1 LKRDCNSTFGQKKNG
16 AKMRRKN
23 GFRKLSSIVWI
34 LVAMVLVVLF
44 GAAARSAMNA
54 NGAHPATG
62 STVHAAPAPVA
73 RATPPRPERNP
84 DREAYFG
91 ETHQHTSWSFDAYIF
106 GNHITGPADA
116 YKYWKGE
123 TIKHPLG
130 YDIKIDTPLD
140 WAGVTDHSEYAG
152 VVRLSN
158 DPSSPLS
165 KMPIAQKLIVH
176 QPSDI
181 QKIYLWLGTSM
192 IDGKP
197 IPELVKPEVAGTVW
211 KANNQAADAANEPG
225 KFTAFCSYEWTST
238 PDYRN
243 MHRNVFFKDC
253 AKVPEMPFSSLDS
266 AHPEDLWKWMDAQR
280 KAGMELLAISHN
292 ANLSDGHMYP
302 IDVDSYGRPI
312 DAAWAASRD
321 RNELLI
327 EMKQIKGA
335 SETHPALSPNDE
347 FSNFEILTYLLGEP
361 EGRFDHIVGSY
372 ARQALK
378 DGLTMQ
384 DNKGYNPYKFGV
396 VGGSD
401 SHNTGTP
408 YRQDNFYGGHAEMDG
423 TIEGRMA
430 GHIFAG
436 LDTRYENPAGVSG
449 VWAEENTRASIFEGM
464 QRKETFAASGP
475 HIKLRFFG
483 GWKYKG
489 SDVEDKDWVKT
500 GYREGVPMGG
510 DLKKM
515 DSKAPTF
522 IVWAVKD
529 PTSGN
534 LDRIQIVKGWTK
546 SGQSFEKI
554 FDVVWAGDRKPDV
567 ASGKVPPIG
576 STVDLA
582 NATYTNT
589 IGSTEL
595 KTVWTDPEF
604 DPSLH
609 AFYYARA
616 LEIPTPRWTTIQ
628 AHQLGVPIPD
638 VVAATVQER
647 AWSSPIWYTPLE
659 EDRKKSQ
666 PGLSVAALKQKG
678 GVALTNAQLTTL
690 VVNKFLWVRN
700 NVTGGLMK
708 VIYNK
713 EGQYLVINVGRNA
726 QLPSEVGNVPA
737 TAYSGMSS
745 AYAIQNGKI
754 VTWLQQTPFEVT
766 VYKLGDKYYGAR
778 SNEFGYANYEI
789 IPPVLNLLEPVKAKP

>member
-1 LKRDCNSTFGQKKNG
+1 MKQRT
-16 AKMRRKN
+16 
-23 GFRKLSSIVWI
+23 I
-34 LVAMVLVVLF
+34 LVAVCALILLAAF
-44 GAAARSAMNA
+44 GLRARSKASERSNPLPPSSV
-54 NGAHPATG
+54 GVTLLSPI
-62 STVHAAPAPVA
+62 A
-73 RATPPRPERNP
+73 RAPIERNP
-84 DREAYFG
+84 DRNAYFG
-91 ETHQHTSWSFDAYIF
+91 ETHQHTSWSFDAYVF
-106 GNHITGPADA
+106 GNHLTGPADA

-176 QPSDI
+176 EPSDI
-181 QKIYLWLGTSM
+181 QKIYFFLGQSI
-192 IDGKP
+192 IDNKP
-197 IPELVKPEVAGTVW
+197 IPELIKPEVAGTVW
-211 KANNQAADAANEPG
+211 RENNKAADDANEPG

-253 AKVPEMPFSSLDS
+253 AKTPEMPFSSLDS
-266 AHPEDLWKWMDAQR
+266 VHPEDLWRWMDTQR
-280 KAGMELLAISHN
+280 KAGNELLAISHN

-312 DAAWAASRD
+312 DAAWAESRD
-321 RNELLI
+321 RNERLI
-327 EMKQIKGA
+327 EMKQIKGS

-361 EGRFDHIVGSY
+361 EGRIDHIAGSY
-372 ARQALK
+372 ARQGLK
-378 DGLTMQ
+378 DGLTME
-384 DNKGYNPYKFGV
+384 DTKGYNPYKFGF

-408 YRQDNFYGGHAEMDG
+408 YRQDNFYGGHGDADG
-423 TIEGRMA
+423 TIEARMA
-430 GHIFAG
+430 GRVFAG
-436 LDTRYENPAGVSG
+436 MDVRYENPAGVSG
-449 VWAEENTRASIFEGM
+449 VWAEENTRASIFEAM

-489 SDVEDKDWVKT
+489 SDIEDKDWVKT

-515 DSKAPTF
+515 DGKAPTF

-534 LDRIQIVKGWTK
+534 LDRIQVVKGWSK

-554 FDVVWAGDRKPDV
+554 FDVVWSGDRKPDV
-567 ASGKVPPIG
+567 VSGKVPAIG

-647 AWSSPIWYTPLE
+647 AWSSPIWYTPSE
-659 EDRKKSQ
+659 EDRKKAQ
-666 PGLSVAALKQKG
+666 AGLSLADLKQKG
-678 GVALTNAQLTTL
+678 GVALTNDELTAL
-690 VVNKFLWVRN
+690 VVDKFVWVRN
-700 NVTGGLMK
+700 NVTGGRMK
-708 VIYNK
+708 IIYNQ
-713 EGQYLVINVGRNA
+713 EGQTLVINVGRNA
-726 QLPSEVGNVPA
+726 LLPSEVGNVA
-737 TAYSGMSS
+737 QTAYSGMSS
-745 AYAIQNGKI
+745 PYSIQNGKI
-754 VTWLQQTPFEVT
+754 ITWLQQTPFEVT

-789 IPPVLNLLEPVKAKP
+789 IPPVNNLLEPAKAKP